1 MKKVILLSSALL
13 LSFVLSSCATVGTLN
28 GVRKSGDKRVV
39 KEIFPY
45 PKDKVFKAAKIA
57 VADAGLGIQM
67 ANEEQGKIYAK
78 SAAKMTQLFWT
89 GTGYG
94 EFVGVYLTPI
104 EENKTQVEVVIQKS
118 YLLDIG
124 YTDYR
129 NIIMNNIRTQLSS
142 QQ

>member
-1 MKKVILLSSALL
+1 MGKVMLLLIAGLL
-13 LSFVLSSCATVGTLN
+13 LSGCATMGSLDSIK
-28 GVRKSGDKRVV
+28 KSSDKRVASEV
-39 KEIFPY
+39 FNY
-45 PKDKVFKAAKIA
+45 PKGKVFQAAKLA

-67 ANEEQGKIYAK
+67 ANEDEGKIYAK

-94 EFVGVYLTPI
+94 EYVGVYLIPI
-104 EENKTQVEVVIQKS
+104 DENSTKVDVVVQKN

-129 NIIMNNIRTQLSS
+129 NIIMNNIRTILKS
-142 QQ
+142 QN